1 MSWREVSP
9 PLDRELTREEIE
21 QMHKAKEEKIQ
32 GVEAKIQ
39 TMQDELLVLEN
50 ELLRWEDRVKEGD
63 EFSNAHMREHVRC
76 PYSQPLV
83 DRLNNMEWKINEVKM
98 NIHYKGKA
106 INDLQ
111 FELYTLKNEKA
122 RLPRLF

>member
-50 ELLRWEDRVKEGD
+50 ELLRWEDRVKEGRS
-63 EFSNAHMREHVRC
+63 FPM
-76 PYSQPLV
+76 L
-83 DRLNNMEWKINEVKM
+83 I
-98 NIHYKGKA
+98 
-106 INDLQ
+106 
-111 FELYTLKNEKA
+111 
-122 RLPRLF
+122 

>member
-9 PLDRELTREEIE
+9 TLDRELTREEIE
-21 QMHKAKEEKIQ
+21 QMHTAKEEKIRA
-32 GVEAKIQ
+32 VEAKIQ
-39 TMQDELLVLEN
+39 AMQDELLVLEN
-50 ELLRWEDRVKEGD
+50 NLLRLEDRIKKGD
-63 EFSNAHMREHVRC
+63 EFSNVHMKEHAQG
-76 PYSQPLV
+76 PYSQPTV
-83 DRLNNMEWKINEVKM
+83 DRLNNMEWKTNEIKM

-111 FELYTLKNEKA
+111 FELYKLKNEKA